1 MRNLNTRHL
10 NWPGPKQLP
19 ITSPSSHLQMISM
32 ISSHLFAVSSFPPA
46 SHPINCLHVLPK
58 KDLGLDGLNK
68 ILILE
73 TFFGVQKLHVQG
85 AHVSIFTS
93 RHFITIH
100 HHLSF
105 YHHII
110 HIIFASQPPKQII
123 YTTICRFKK
132 NNYNTF
138 FFEASICLL
147 ESSPST
153 DALCDLLLAQ
163 LRDDAASNDDADRMA
178 GASAW
183 ARLAALV
190 YHYVPPR
197 WECDGMWVGWRAS
210 WKFKIFYDWMLDIWY
225 IIDSLV
231 KSLKIENKIYDIFIC
246 HNYIHHHRVISRVP
260 LWESSRKTWQFC
272 GHGQWVKN
280 HG

>member
-1 MRNLNTRHL
+1 
-10 NWPGPKQLP
+10 
-19 ITSPSSHLQMISM
+19 MI
-32 ISSHLFAVSSFPPA
+32 SHLFAVSSFPPA
-46 SHPINCLHVLPK
+46 AHPINCLHVLPK

-85 AHVSIFTS
+85 AHVLSIFTS
-93 RHFITIH
+93 RHFTIIH
-100 HHLSF
+100 HHLSCLPSVSHHYCQPTPQTNHL
-105 YHHII
+105 YHHLPL
-110 HIIFASQPPKQII
+110 QEKP
-123 YTTICRFKK
+123 TTLFFK
-132 NNYNTF
+132 
-138 FFEASICLL
+138 ASICLL

-197 WECDGMWVGWRAS
+197 WECG
-210 WKFKIFYDWMLDIWY
+210 
-225 IIDSLV
+225 
-231 KSLKIENKIYDIFIC
+231 
-246 HNYIHHHRVISRVP
+246 
-260 LWESSRKTWQFC
+260 
-272 GHGQWVKN
+272 
-280 HG
+280 